1 MSILSERSPA
11 PIFLRTKEEE
21 TLAQLPA
28 LRLNDAPWH
37 DTPPEPLTAPA
48 LFASI
53 RTRRVF
59 GHFVDLV
66 IVGVMLA
73 VMWVVMLALGIVTL
87 GLAWALIGPAMAA
100 IPILYYTLTIGG
112 LRSATLGMRTLD
124 VEVRSW
130 NGDRPGY
137 LQAFL
142 MTVIFLVTV
151 WSTALLILLVSLFDR
166 RGRTL
171 HDILSATIVV
181 RASALAQTAGQFSAA
196 ATN

>member
-1 MSILSERSPA
+1 MP
-11 PIFLRTKEEE
+11 
-21 TLAQLPA
+21 QLPA
-28 LRLNDAPWH
+28 LRPDDAPWH
-37 DTPPEPLTAPA
+37 ETPPEPQTAPA
-48 LFASI
+48 LYAGV

-59 GHFVDLV
+59 GHLVDLT
-66 IVGVMLA
+66 IVGIMLA
-73 VMWVVMLALGIVTL
+73 VVWVVMLAAGIVTL
-87 GLAWALIGPAMAA
+87 GLAWALMGPVMAA

-112 LRSATLGMRTLD
+112 SRSSTLGMRMLD
-124 VEVRSW
+124 VQVRSW
-130 NGDRPGY
+130 TGERPGY

-181 RASALAQTAGQFSAA
+181 RSSALAQSFAQVSVA
-196 ATN
+196 ATS